1 MSKTGLKLTEEQLKE
16 IKRIL
21 IIQYKPFGDVLLNT
35 AYLPALRKKFPD
47 AVIDYLVQKP
57 FRVILEDNPNLNN
70 LILMEKKKG
79 KTFAYYME
87 RLRTIVKVRKL
98 KYDMIIDEIRGPGSS
113 QITLLSGAKYRLG
126 WRKVKPW
133 SWLKGFNWVYN
144 YSEIRDH
151 RIYAARAKF
160 KLLKPLG
167 IEETSDNIFYHVK
180 PESIEYINKWLMEA
194 SLKDKKLVVF
204 SPVTPVYRKQWE
216 FERFAK
222 AADMIKANTDCEVIL
237 LWGPGELEK
246 VELMASLMKN
256 KPVIAPKTTFNQA
269 AALLQKTNIYI
280 GNDGGII
287 HLAVSQD
294 TPSIAIFGPKTHP
307 LKWTAWHLPIHK
319 YLRDF
324 DFRDPKDNTFN
335 ITPEMVFDKFTELQ
349 KYLNDKKAVK

>member
-1 MSKTGLKLTEEQLKE
+1 MTKAVGRKLTEDQLKE

-57 FRVILEDNPNLNN
+57 FRIILEDNPNLDN

-87 RLRTIVKVRKL
+87 RLRTIKKVRDL
-98 KYDMIIDEIRGPGSS
+98 KYDMIIDQIRGPGSS
-113 QITLLSGAKYRLG
+113 QISFFSGAKYRLG
-126 WRKVKPW
+126 WNKVKPFA
-133 SWLKGFNWVYN
+133 WLKGYNWVYN
-144 YSEIRDH
+144 YRETRKH

-160 KLLKPLG
+160 LLLKPLG
-167 IEETSDNIFYHVK
+167 IEETDDNIYYNVR
-180 PESIEYINKWLMEA
+180 PESLNYIDNWLKETG
-194 SLKDKKLVVF
+194 LDGKKLVVF

-222 AADMIKANTDCEVIL
+222 VADMISKNTDCEIVL

-246 VELMASLMKN
+246 VELMASLMETE
-256 KPVIAPKTTFNQA
+256 PVIAPKTTFNQA
-269 AALLQKTNIYI
+269 GALLQRTYIYI

-287 HLAVSQD
+287 HLAVSQS

-307 LKWTAWHLPIHK
+307 LKWTAWHLPIH
-319 YLRDF
+319 RHCRNF
-324 DFRDPKDNTFN
+324 DFKSKKDNTFG
-335 ITPEMVFDKFTELQ
+335 ITPETVFEKFLELN
-349 KYLNDKKAVK
+349 KYLTENKE

>member
-1 MSKTGLKLTEEQLKE
+1 MGKTGLKLTEDQLKE

-57 FRVILEDNPNLNN
+57 FRVILEDNRNIDN

-87 RLRTIVKVRKL
+87 RIRTIFKIRKL
-98 KYDMIIDEIRGPGSS
+98 KYDMMIDQIRGPGSS
-113 QITLLSGAKYRLG
+113 QITFFSGAKYRLG
-126 WRKVKPW
+126 WKKVKPW
-133 SWLKGFNWVYN
+133 TWLKGYNWVYN

-151 RIYAARAKF
+151 KIYAGRAKF

-167 IEETSDNIFYHVK
+167 IEETDDNIFYHVK
-180 PESIEYINKWLMEA
+180 PESLEYIDNW
-194 SLKDKKLVVF
+194 LKDTGLAGKIIVVF

-222 AADMIKANTDCEVIL
+222 VADMIKDNTECEILL
-237 LWGPGELEK
+237 LWGPGELDK

-269 AALLQKTNIYI
+269 GALLQRTWIYI

-307 LKWTAWHLPIHK
+307 LKWTAWHLPIHR
-319 YLRDF
+319 YLRNF
-324 DFRDPKDNTFN
+324 DFIAKNDNTFG
-335 ITPEMVFDKFTELQ
+335 ISPEMVFEKFKELDSFL
-349 KYLNDKKAVK
+349 KERKN